1 MAKGNEII
9 VSTEPKGRFEGCIID
24 GTPKPGT
31 CMQMKAATEPVQ
43 GQYTFEVYN
52 KAADGLPA
60 PVIVLR
66 EDNMQGKTAT
76 AAYADNDQGFLY
88 WPQVGECLNMLV
100 ADPNAAIAIG
110 DKYVIDDGTGKLVAA
125 PSIPADY
132 TFTEDSLGGADGG
145 EVSTAVNAN
154 RKAIVFES
162 LETKT
167 DPGADVLVYCRCVR
181 NC

>member
-1 MAKGNEII
+1 MKGNEII

-31 CMQMKAATEPVQ
+31 CMQMKAGVEAVQ

-52 KAADGLPA
+52 RAADGIPA

-76 AAYADNDQGFLY
+76 QAYADNDQGFLY
-88 WPQVGECLNMLV
+88 WPQVGECLNMLLT
-100 ADPNAAIAIG
+100 DPNAAIAIG
-110 DKYVIDDGTGKLVAA
+110 DKYSIDDGTGKLVVATTVTEYAA
-125 PSIPADY
+125 GDAGSAAAIA
-132 TFTEDSLGGADGG
+132 AI
-145 EVSTAVNAN
+145 VNDA
-154 RKAIVFES
+154 RRAIVFES
-162 LETKT
+162 METKA